1 MMKFPQ
7 WLVAGTLSLSLV
19 AGTAFA
25 QDKAAKQAEVLKKTD
40 SALQAFFAKKPEL
53 KAAVAS
59 APGYA
64 VFTTYGVSFLVGGS
78 GGTGVVRD
86 NKTKA
91 NTFMKMGAASA
102 GLQIGAAESDMLM
115 IFKNVAAMNDFVNKG
130 WTSGGSATAA
140 AGADGKT
147 TGGGVGSSMMENAA
161 SYTMTKTGVEAGVAV
176 GGAKFWKDADLN

>member
-64 VFTTYGVSFLVGGS
+64 VFTT
-78 GGTGVVRD
+78 
-86 NKTKA
+86 
-91 NTFMKMGAASA
+91 
-102 GLQIGAAESDMLM
+102 
-115 IFKNVAAMNDFVNKG
+115 
-130 WTSGGSATAA
+130 
-140 AGADGKT
+140 
-147 TGGGVGSSMMENAA
+147 
-161 SYTMTKTGVEAGVAV
+161 
-176 GGAKFWKDADLN
+176 